1 MCCISPTGISPSSS
15 GLSRTVR
22 LYITCPCWWSAT
34 PEDKS
39 SGLASFPFAR
49 RYLGNRCFF
58 LFLGLLR
65 CFSSPRFLLACYV
78 FTCGYS
84 HITASEFPHSEICG
98 SMLICS
104 SPQLIAA
111 CHVLLRLPVPRH
123 PPCALIH
130 LNLVA
135 FLSTSSVISYYPL
148 FAIGFL
154 LISLVVVICFYTL
167 LYSVFKVHV
176 VFFQVVHRLKRPW
189 PKGQW
194 WRIQGS
200 NLRPPACKAGALPAE
215 LIPHKQCIVQEIVF
229 P

>member
-49 RYLGNRCFF
+49 RYLENRCFF

-154 LISLVVVICFYTL
+154 LISLVVVICFTL
-167 LYSVFKVHV
+167 CFIQFSRYIWSPF
-176 VFFQVVHRLKRPW
+176 RLFT
-189 PKGQW
+189 
-194 WRIQGS
+194 
-200 NLRPPACKAGALPAE
+200 
-215 LIPHKQCIVQEIVF
+215 V
-229 P
+229 

>member
-1 MCCISPTGISPSSS
+1 M
-15 GLSRTVR
+15 
-22 LYITCPCWWSAT
+22 
-34 PEDKS
+34 
-39 SGLASFPFAR
+39 ASFPFAR

-154 LISLVVVICFYTL
+154 LISLVVVICFTL
-167 LYSVFKVHV
+167 CFIQFSRYKIALFAERPVSGPSVQRIRAK
-176 VFFQVVHRLKRPW
+176 
-189 PKGQW
+189 W
-194 WRIQGS
+194 WRIRDS
-200 NLRPPACKAGALPAE
+200 NP
-215 LIPHKQCIVQEIVF
+215 
-229 P
+229 